1 MKLIALFSVVSWGLL
16 GMSVPETTSGIQ
28 YSALAILAFLVVWF
42 CLKGFPAIL
51 KAQDK
56 ERERLIALV
65 AKLEEEIRLLNERI
79 RQN

>member
-1 MKLIALFSVVSWGLL
+1 MKLIALFSIVSWGLL

-51 KAQDK
+51 EAQKGEVKALKASIDALATEIRVIK
-56 ERERLIALV
+56 ERIS
-65 AKLEEEIRLLNERI
+65 KN
-79 RQN
+79 